1 LPLPLSE
8 EASGLWLLELEFS
21 LFSLQMQEQ
30 SSGVSGEIEATQSY
44 PTRSQNLPPFSG
56 DRAATLVAGVFR
68 FPPISQVLFSGSSH
82 NPSTPNKISLHPS
95 PCVTGSPVL
104 NLKTIFP
111 ALCTSCP
118 LPTPISF

>member
-21 LFSLQMQEQ
+21 LFSLQVQEQ

-56 DRAATLVAGVFR
+56 DRAATLVAGVF
-68 FPPISQVLFSGSSH
+68 
-82 NPSTPNKISLHPS
+82 
-95 PCVTGSPVL
+95 
-104 NLKTIFP
+104 
-111 ALCTSCP
+111 
-118 LPTPISF
+118 